1 MLASPAASVPPPSPG
16 APPSGDAGAAAAHP
30 PRTVATVLVDA
41 LAQLGVTHAFGVMG
55 GAIAPFFRAVAHSSM
70 QALHLRHEAGAAFA
84 AIEASLCLRR
94 PTLVFTTAGPGL
106 ANALT
111 GMLAARWDGAHV
123 IFVSA
128 ATSAPHRGR
137 VATQETG
144 AHTTAAGGL
153 FLPGGALHYAAAIE
167 HPAQLGPALAQL
179 ASGLARP
186 GGFVAHLSLPID
198 VQHAPCEPPAPLAGA
213 GLSAR
218 CSPELLAEH
227 AALLAGSAPVVWLGF
242 GARHAAAP
250 IRALV
255 ERLGARV
262 MCSPRA
268 KGIFPE
274 DHPSFLGVTGLGGH
288 VQVDEQLSLRRPAY
302 TLVLGTRMG
311 ESSSFW
317 ASELTPSEA
326 FLHVDAD
333 PTAFGAAYPH
343 VATRAVVSE
352 IGAYV
357 EGLLAALPP
366 LSSVVASGSR
376 PVPAQLAPRDR
387 GPVRPQHLLSELQRV
402 VVEGSDAWLMAESG
416 NAFCWSTH
424 LLRFREPGRYRVS
437 TGFGSMGHATTAV
450 VGAALARRGKA
461 VALVGDGAMMM
472 MNEVHSAVQYGADAL
487 WVVLDD
493 ACYSMCAQGMQ
504 MMGWQPFSCELPP
517 VDFVGLA
524 RAIGAGGERV
534 TYEREVGPALERALA
549 VRGPWVLDVLID
561 RDEAPPSGRRNRSL
575 MQQGFAAGGAR

>member
-1 MLASPAASVPPPSPG
+1 MLSSSIAAVPLASHDVPVSAELVAGPVSQPS
-16 APPSGDAGAAAAHP
+16 
-30 PRTVATVLVDA
+30 TVSTVLVEA
-41 LAQLGVTHAFGVMG
+41 LARLGVSQAFGVMG

-84 AIEASLCLRR
+84 AIEASLCSRR
-94 PTLVFTTAGPGL
+94 PVLVFTTAGPGL

-128 ATSAPHRGR
+128 ATSAPQRGR

-144 AHTTAAGGL
+144 AHTMAAGGL

-167 HPAQLGPALAQL
+167 HPAQLAPTLAQL
-179 ASGLARP
+179 ACGLARP

-198 VQHAPCEPPAPLAGA
+198 VQNAPCELPLALERA
-213 GLSAR
+213 GLVPR
-218 CSPELLAEH
+218 CSPEVIAEH
-227 AALLAGSAPVVWLGF
+227 AALLASSPPVVWLGF
-242 GARHAAAP
+242 GARHAAGP

-255 ERLGARV
+255 DRLGARV

-288 VQVDEQLSLRRPAY
+288 LHVDEQLALERPAY

-311 ESSSFW
+311 ESTSFW
-317 ASELTPSEA
+317 APELTPTEA
-326 FLHVDAD
+326 FLHVDTD
-333 PTAFGAAYPH
+333 PAAFGAAYPQ
-343 VATRAVVSE
+343 VATRAVVSD

-357 EGLLAALPP
+357 EALLTVLPAAPVVVGDGALPP
-366 LSSVVASGSR
+366 
-376 PVPAQLAPRDR
+376 PAPLPPRAQ
-387 GPVRPQHLLSELQRV
+387 GPVRPQYLLHELQRV
-402 VVEGSDAWLMAESG
+402 MIDGSDAWLMAESG

-424 LLRFREPGRYRVS
+424 FLRFREPGRYRVS
-437 TGFGSMGHATTAV
+437 TGFGSMGHATTGV

-472 MNEVHSAVQYGADAL
+472 MNEVHSAVQYGAAAL

-493 ACYSMCAQGMQ
+493 ACYNMCAQGMQ
-504 MMGWQPFSCELPP
+504 VMGWTPFSCELPP
-517 VDFVGLA
+517 VDFVALA

-534 TYEREVGPALERALA
+534 SQERELGPALERALA
-549 VRGPWVLDVLID
+549 APGPWVLDVVID
-561 RDEAPPSGRRNRSL
+561 RGEAPPSGRRNRSL
-575 MQQGFAAGGAR
+575 MQQGGVR